1 MRFVEN
7 GFIYV
12 VEGFTNGARSAIV
25 QLYNPATDTWTS
37 AGPLLVAKSD
47 SVLGLLG
54 TTIISASGL
63 ENSGNPS
70 GDNEGYQAATNT
82 WSELTADPIPR
93 NAGCGSG
100 GGRPALLSRK
110 STAGQFG
117 NATTVTESYN
127 FSKNAMTTLAA
138 SAAGRDHRDTGSS
151 EQPAILLR
159 RHR

>member
-25 QLYNPATDTWTS
+25 QRYNPATDTWTS

-54 TTIISASGL
+54 TTIISAGGL
-63 ENSGNPS
+63 ENSGSPS
-70 GDNEGYQAATNT
+70 GDNEGYHAATNT
-82 WSELTADPIPR
+82 WSALTADPIPR
-93 NAGCGSG
+93 NAGCGATVAGQLYVTG
-100 GGRPALLSRK
+100 G

-117 NATTVTESYN
+117 NATAVTESYN
-127 FSKNAMTTLAA
+127 L
-138 SAAGRDHRDTGSS
+138 
-151 EQPAILLR
+151 
-159 RHR
+159 